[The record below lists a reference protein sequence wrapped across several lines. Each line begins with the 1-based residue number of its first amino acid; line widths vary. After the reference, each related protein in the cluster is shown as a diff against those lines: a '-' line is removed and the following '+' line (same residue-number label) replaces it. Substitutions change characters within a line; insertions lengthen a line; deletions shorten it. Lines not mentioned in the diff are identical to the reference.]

1 MSSVVT
7 EPLGPRGRRRARIGE
22 LAAVVVLIG
31 FLVWAGFRFA
41 AEGEFDP
48 RLWEEFVDTETGW
61 PQFLL
66 WGLGNTVRAAAT
78 AAVLSIVVGFALTL
92 LRIARSSVIGW
103 AGRLWIDLV
112 RTIPLVLLI
121 FFTFLGLPQAGVTL
135 SRFWALVL
143 ALVLY
148 NSAVLAEV
156 FRAGIASLDRG
167 QGEAASAIGLTYW
180 QSMRLVI
187 LPQAVRRMIP
197 AIIAQVATITKDTSL
212 GYLIGFEE
220 LLRRARILGEAPPSN
235 LLQAY
240 TVAAIVYFFVIWLI
254 TRGARRLETRQRRR
268 YGAGRIEARG
278 GPEDLDAMG
287 EEADADEQAERDAR
301 VPTSA

>member
-1 MSSVVT
+1 MSSVIT
-7 EPLGPRGRRRARIGE
+7 EPLGPRGRRRTRIG
-22 LAAVVVLIG
+22 AAVAVAAFAALFIWAVLR
-31 FLVWAGFRFA
+31 FL
-41 AEGEFDP
+41 AEGEFSG
-48 RLWEEFVDTETGW
+48 RLWGEFADVGTGW

-66 WGLGNTVRAAAT
+66 FGLGNTIRAAIT
-78 AAVLSIVVGFALTL
+78 ASILSIAIGFALTL
-92 LRIARSSVIGW
+92 LRIARNPVASLV
-103 AGRLWIDLV
+103 GRVWIDLV

-121 FFTFLGLPQAGVTL
+121 FFAFLAMPQLGMSVT
-135 SRFWALVL
+135 RFWALII

-167 QGEAASAIGLTYW
+167 QSEAAYAVGLTYW
-180 QSMRLVI
+180 QGMRLVI

-235 LLQAY
+235 LLQGY
-240 TVAAIVYFFVIWLI
+240 LVASIVYFFVIWLI
-254 TRGARRLETRQRRR
+254 TRAARRLETQQRRK
-268 YGAGRIEARG
+268 YGARRIEVAG
-278 GPEDLDAMG
+278 APEDLDALG
-287 EEADADEQAERDAR
+287 EDADDDELAARQAE